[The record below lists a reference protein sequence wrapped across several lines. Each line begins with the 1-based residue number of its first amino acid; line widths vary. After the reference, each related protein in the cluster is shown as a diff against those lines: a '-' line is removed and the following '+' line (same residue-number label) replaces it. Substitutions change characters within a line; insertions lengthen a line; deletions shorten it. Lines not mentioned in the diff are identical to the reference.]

1 MKHKRGLSGADRQA
15 RSQLHQL
22 LERADGLAHGSIIR
36 LARRCGN
43 PNCRCALKDEKHLS
57 WCLGMSEKGRTRM
70 KHIPKAEEGTV
81 RRWVRQYQ
89 EARRLLETISQ
100 EAWKRLAQGKE

>member
-1 MKHKRGLSGADRQA
+1 MKHKRGLSEADRRA

-22 LERADGLAHGSIIR
+22 LERADALVHGSMIR

-43 PNCRCALKDEKHLS
+43 PNCRCALKDQKHLS
-57 WCLGMSEKGRTRM
+57 WCLGVSEKGRTRM
-70 KHIPKAEEGTV
+70 KHIPKTEEATV

-89 EARRLLETISQ
+89 EARRLLEAISQ
-100 EAWKRLAQGKE
+100 EAWKRLAQGKD

>member
-1 MKHKRGLSGADRQA
+1 MKHKRGLSVVDRQA
-15 RSQLHQL
+15 RSRLHQL
-22 LERADGLAHGSIIR
+22 LERADALVHGSMIH

-57 WCLGMSEKGRTRM
+57 WCLGVSEKGRTRM
-70 KHIPKAEEGTV
+70 KHIPRAEEATV

-89 EARRLLETISQ
+89 EARRLLEAISQ
-100 EAWKRLAQGKE
+100 EAWKRLARGKE